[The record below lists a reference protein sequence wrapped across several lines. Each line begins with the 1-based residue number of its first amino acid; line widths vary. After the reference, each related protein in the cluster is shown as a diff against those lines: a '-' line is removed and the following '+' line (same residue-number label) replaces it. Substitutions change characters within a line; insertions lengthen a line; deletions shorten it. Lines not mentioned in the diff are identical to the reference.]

1 MNTAIQYFQGIVLLL
16 GLATSVFVLG
26 ANSNDY
32 SGANLTGINHTQSGI
47 TSFRVNGYGGR
58 VGGNTCC
65 VMLAD
70 HWRPGMQ
77 VNIEWTSDPNPLE
90 KIKRKTTGYGFDPEA
105 LAQHEA
111 KYQKHTATV
120 EIPEYDKPCALVVH
134 FLTCNRI
141 KVTAACAVYGQPNY
155 PIKEPLHMKEPVS
168 CQK

>member
-1 MNTAIQYFQGIVLLL
+1 MNTAIRYFQGIVLLL
-16 GLATSVFVLG
+16 GLATSAFVLG

-77 VNIEWTSDPNPLE
+77 VNIEWKTDPGTSSKFP
-90 KIKRKTTGYGFDPEA
+90 GYQDPEKYKA
-105 LAQHEA
+105 WEKEVNNSYVQHV
-111 KYQKHTATV
+111 ATV
-120 EIPEYDKPCALVVH
+120 EIPKYDKPCALVVH